1 MLLTLIHST
10 EGLISSSSSASE
22 SPIAARTKL
31 PLSSDVVYIT
41 LIREKDKLRRYNPVM
56 STTND
61 RIRMIKLHAFDP
73 PLNSLDGEVASFI
86 TSLIDQNAELAEKLD
101 HIDSLTELAEK
112 TVIEA
117 GKEAERIKAEAEK
130 EANASVADIVAR
142 AEGRANVEAHR
153 IIAEAKQRSEDS
165 IAEVQKKAEEE
176 ALLIRKEAEQLL
188 ASSKQTAESPARVSE
203 ELCARLNSD
212 ARIKAASMEE
222 ENESPEPP
230 EPEAAICVQLNVFA
244 EKPVEEPSCSKEE
257 WDENESPAAYDD
269 FVDLVL
275 PPPISLDQM
284 LKVHKHL
291 KRNPGVKILDLKG
304 SLHRGLWIR
313 FIVQAHTPLLSV
325 FEALSEVE
333 KVSYE
338 VIGVGKICLAY
349 RKSRWIPSSLL
360 VAGKMLAPN
369 ARH

>member
-1 MLLTLIHST
+1 
-10 EGLISSSSSASE
+10 
-22 SPIAARTKL
+22 
-31 PLSSDVVYIT
+31 
-41 LIREKDKLRRYNPVM
+41 M

-61 RIRMIKLHAFDP
+61 RIRMSKLHAFNP
-73 PLNSLDGEVASFI
+73 ALNSLDGEVVSFI
-86 TSLIDQNAELAEKLD
+86 TSLIDQNAELAEKLE
-101 HIDSLTELAEK
+101 HIDSLAELAEK

-130 EANASVADIVAR
+130 EANTSVADIVAR
-142 AEGRANVEAHR
+142 AEGKASVEAHR

-165 IAEVQKKAEEE
+165 MTEVQKKAEEE
-176 ALLIRKEAEQLL
+176 VLLMRKEAEQLL
-188 ASSKQTAESPARVSE
+188 ASSKLTAGSPARVSE
-203 ELCARLNSD
+203 ELCAILNSD

-230 EPEAAICVQLNVFA
+230 EPEAAVYVQLDVFT
-244 EKPVEEPSCSKEE
+244 ENPVEEPYCSKKE
-257 WDENESPAAYDD
+257 WDDNESLASYDD

-284 LKVHKHL
+284 LRVYKHL

-304 SLHRGLWIR
+304 SLDKGLWIR
-313 FIVQAHTPLLSV
+313 FIVQVHTPLLSV

-333 KVSYE
+333 EVSYA
-338 VIGVGKICLAY
+338 VIEVGKICLAC

-360 VAGKMLAPN
+360 VAGKKLSPRRGTDVCLSDGFSCINEA
-369 ARH
+369 